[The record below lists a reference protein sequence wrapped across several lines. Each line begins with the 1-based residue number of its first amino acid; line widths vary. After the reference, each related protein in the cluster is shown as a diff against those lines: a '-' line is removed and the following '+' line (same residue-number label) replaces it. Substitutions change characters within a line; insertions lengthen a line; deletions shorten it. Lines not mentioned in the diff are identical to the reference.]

1 VAEEEGADLP
11 GNTTDP
17 FPEAPE
23 MHFNHALE
31 TPCRKEEGFRLS
43 SIASSSSKA
52 AEDQRGPKA
61 HQQQVELFSKLD
73 TKMHILH
80 YYSLKDSSTRIRNA
94 SDATLIPFQMKERRI
109 MR

>member
-1 VAEEEGADLP
+1 MAEEEGADLP

-80 YYSLKDSSTRIRNA
+80 Y
-94 SDATLIPFQMKERRI
+94 
-109 MR
+109 